1 MRRAESRSSWA
12 NSGWRGSACSTP
24 VARAG
29 VDEGYLDNM
38 QLTARDDAPDRCEMV
53 ARALREKTA
62 VVCNDID
69 TDPQMAR
76 WREEALRRSYRSVV
90 VFPLQFDDKVLG
102 VLLLYA
108 SEKDF
113 FDTEEMKLLIEL
125 AGDVSFALDHIEAD
139 ESRQVQSA
147 ALSAAAD
154 AIVITDRAGVI
165 EWINPAFT
173 QLTGYTA
180 EEAVGKNPRDLV
192 KSGKHDQA
200 FYKDLWDT
208 ILAGRCL
215 LYT

>member
-90 VFPLQFDDKVLG
+90 VFPLQFSDKVLG

-113 FDTEEMKLLIEL
+113 FDTEEMKLLTEL
-125 AGDVSFALDHIEAD
+125 ADDISFALDHIEKEERLNYLAYY
-139 ESRQVQSA
+139 
-147 ALSAAAD
+147 LSL
-154 AIVITDRAGVI
+154 IHISEPTRLGMI
-165 EWINPAFT
+165 S
-173 QLTGYTA
+173 Y
-180 EEAVGKNPRDLV
+180 AV
-192 KSGKHDQA
+192 
-200 FYKDLWDT
+200 F
-208 ILAGRCL
+208 CL
-215 LYT
+215 KK